1 MLRED
6 PSDGMSFPSMHF
18 TSMNH
23 ITMLSM
29 RTLLRS
35 LKQLP
40 LAGWLILLAAVGA
53 CMPASAKP
61 STVKLTILSYHEIAE
76 RSDALVPTYSVTPA
90 NFALQ
95 MKWLKS
101 SGYHFVSMDDVLAD
115 AAGKRPLPEQAAL
128 ITFDDGYSSVYT
140 EAFPILTAMK
150 APAVVAL
157 VGSWLEAKA
166 GDVDF
171 DGRKIPRTDLLS
183 WKQINEMT
191 RSGLVEIASH
201 SYALHRGILANP
213 QGNMEPAATARRWLP
228 DRKQYEDE
236 AIYKRRVRADLLLNN
251 RLLKSHL
258 GHSPRIIVWPYGRY
272 NIETTRI
279 AKSLGLPIGLT
290 LDDGPNTAS
299 TPLYGLRRVLVEQ
312 TMTVADIEREISLQN
327 RSVVDDDRPVKAMHL
342 DLDYIY
348 DPDPAQQEKNL
359 GQWLE
364 RIVAMGVNTVYL
376 QAFSDPDANGAA
388 DAVYFPNRHL
398 PMRADLFNRVAW
410 QISTRTPVK
419 RVYAWMPLLAW
430 QLPVGEPAANDHVV
444 TLPNVAN
451 HLAMGYPRL
460 SPFSPRA
467 RQVIGE
473 IYDDLAHSSTI
484 DGIMF
489 HDDVTLSDFEDASP
503 WALKAYRKWGLPSSV
518 ATIRANSEMM
528 ARWTQHKTAYLDA
541 FAVELGQ
548 RVRDQQPGL
557 KIARNLYAQVVLNP
571 RSEEW
576 YSQSLASSL
585 ANYDY
590 TAIMAMPYME
600 QVPDPNAFL
609 HALVDKVSEHPGAM
623 KKVVIELQ
631 TVDWRHGDLPI
642 PGTEL
647 ADDIRNLYAWGVQ
660 NVAYYPDNL
669 YKNNPD
675 PALLK
680 PVFDTKPNKPPLPGA
695 ALPIATASTAPA
707 PIAKPS
713 ANKTPVVTTPA
724 ATQPSATQ
732 PSVRP

>member
-1 MLRED
+1 
-6 PSDGMSFPSMHF
+6 MS
-18 TSMNH
+18 
-23 ITMLSM
+23 MLSM
-29 RTLLRS
+29 RTCLRWLLRLS
-35 LKQLP
+35 IG
-40 LAGWLILLAAVGA
+40 GWLMVVATTGICA
-53 CMPASAKP
+53 P
-61 STVKLTILSYHEIAE
+61 SPVKLTILSYHEIAE
-76 RSDALVPTYSVTPA
+76 RADALVPTYAVTPA
-90 NFALQ
+90 NFAAQ
-95 MKWLKS
+95 MQWLKS

-115 AAGKRPLPEQAAL
+115 AAGKKPLPEQAAL

-140 EAFPILTAMK
+140 QVFPILKAMK

-157 VGSWLEAKA
+157 VGSWMEPQT
-166 GDVDF
+166 GDVNF
-171 DGRKIPRTDLLS
+171 DGRPIPRSDLLS
-183 WKQINEMT
+183 WDEINEMT
-191 RSGLVEIASH
+191 KSGLVEIASH
-201 SYALHRGILANP
+201 TYALHRGIIANP
-213 QGNMEPAATARRWLP
+213 QGNMEPAATARQWLP
-228 DRKQYEDE
+228 DQKKYEDE
-236 AIYKRRVRADLLLNN
+236 ASYQHRVAADLRQNN
-251 RLLKSHL
+251 QLLKSHL
-258 GHSPRIIVWPYGRY
+258 GRSPRIIVWPYGRY
-272 NIETTRI
+272 NIETTHI

-299 TPLYGLRRVLVEQ
+299 TQLYGLRRVLVEQ
-312 TMTVADIEREISLQN
+312 TMSVADIAHEITLRN
-327 RSVVDDDRPVKAMHL
+327 RSIVDDDRPVKAMHL

-430 QLPVGEPAANDHVV
+430 QLPLGEPAAHDKVV

-467 RQVIGE
+467 RQVIRE
-473 IYDDLAHSSTI
+473 IYDDLARSSTI
-484 DGIMF
+484 DGILF
-489 HDDVTLSDFEDASP
+489 HDDVTLSDYEDASP
-503 WALKAYRKWGLPSSV
+503 WALKAYRRWGLPASV
-518 ATIRANSEMM
+518 AGIRANTEFM
-528 ARWTQHKTAYLDA
+528 ASWTQHKTAYLDA
-541 FAVELGQ
+541 FAVELAQ
-548 RVRDQQPGL
+548 RVRDQQPDL
-557 KIARNLYAQVVLNP
+557 KSARNLYAQVVLNP
-571 RSEEW
+571 HSQEW

-600 QVPDPNAFL
+600 QAPDANAFL
-609 HALVDKVSEHPGAM
+609 RDVVDKVSEHRDAM

-631 TVDWRHGDLPI
+631 TVDWRHGDQPI
-642 PGTEL
+642 PGAEL

-669 YKNNPD
+669 FKNNPD
-675 PALLK
+675 PVLLR
-680 PVFDTKPNKPPLPGA
+680 PVFDTKPNKPPIPRSTLPM
-695 ALPIATASTAPA
+695 
-707 PIAKPS
+707 AKPS
-713 ANKTPVVTTPA
+713 MIPAHATKPPAIKTPAVTTPA
-724 ATQPSATQ
+724 VTAPAVTSHP
-732 PSVRP
+732 VKL

>member
-1 MLRED
+1 
-6 PSDGMSFPSMHF
+6 MS
-18 TSMNH
+18 
-23 ITMLSM
+23 MLSM
-29 RTLLRS
+29 RTFLRWLLRLS
-35 LKQLP
+35 LGGGLMAVAT
-40 LAGWLILLAAVGA
+40 AGICA
-53 CMPASAKP
+53 P
-61 STVKLTILSYHEIAE
+61 SPVKLTILSYHEIAE
-76 RSDALVPTYSVTPA
+76 RADALVPTYAVTPA
-90 NFALQ
+90 NFAAQ
-95 MKWLKS
+95 MQWLKS

-115 AAGKRPLPEQAAL
+115 AAGRKPLPEQAAL

-140 EAFPILTAMK
+140 QVFPILKAMK

-157 VGSWLEAKA
+157 VGSWMEPQT
-166 GDVDF
+166 GDVNF
-171 DGRKIPRTDLLS
+171 DGRPIPRSDLLS
-183 WKQINEMT
+183 WDEINEMT
-191 RSGLVEIASH
+191 KSGLVEIASH
-201 SYALHRGILANP
+201 TYALHRGIIANP
-213 QGNMEPAATARRWLP
+213 QGNMEPAATARQWLP
-228 DRKQYEDE
+228 DQKKYEDE
-236 AIYKRRVRADLLLNN
+236 ASYQHRVAADLRQNN
-251 RLLKSHL
+251 QLLKSHL
-258 GHSPRIIVWPYGRY
+258 GRSPRIIVWPYGRY
-272 NIETTRI
+272 NIETTHI

-299 TPLYGLRRVLVEQ
+299 TQLYGLRRVLVEQ
-312 TMTVADIEREISLQN
+312 TMSVADIAHEITLRN
-327 RSVVDDDRPVKAMHL
+327 RSIVDDDRPVKAMHL

-430 QLPVGEPAANDHVV
+430 QLPLGEPAAHDKVV

-467 RQVIGE
+467 RQVIRE
-473 IYDDLAHSSTI
+473 IYDDLARSSTI
-484 DGIMF
+484 DGILF
-489 HDDVTLSDFEDASP
+489 HDDVTLSDYEDASP
-503 WALKAYRKWGLPSSV
+503 WALKAYRRWGLPASV
-518 ATIRANSEMM
+518 AGIRANTEFM
-528 ARWTQHKTAYLDA
+528 ASWTQHKTAYLDA
-541 FAVELGQ
+541 FAVELAQ
-548 RVRDQQPGL
+548 RVRDQQPDL
-557 KIARNLYAQVVLNP
+557 KSARNLYAQVVLNP
-571 RSEEW
+571 HSQEW

-600 QVPDPNAFL
+600 QAPDANAFL
-609 HALVDKVSEHPGAM
+609 RDVVDKVSEHRDAM

-631 TVDWRHGDLPI
+631 TVDWRHGDQPI
-642 PGTEL
+642 PGAEL

-669 YKNNPD
+669 FKNNPD
-675 PALLK
+675 PVLLR
-680 PVFDTKPNKPPLPGA
+680 PVFDTKPNKPPIPRSTLPM
-695 ALPIATASTAPA
+695 
-707 PIAKPS
+707 AKPS
-713 ANKTPVVTTPA
+713 MIPAHATKPPAIKTPAVTTPA
-724 ATQPSATQ
+724 VTAPAVTSHP
-732 PSVRP
+732 VKL